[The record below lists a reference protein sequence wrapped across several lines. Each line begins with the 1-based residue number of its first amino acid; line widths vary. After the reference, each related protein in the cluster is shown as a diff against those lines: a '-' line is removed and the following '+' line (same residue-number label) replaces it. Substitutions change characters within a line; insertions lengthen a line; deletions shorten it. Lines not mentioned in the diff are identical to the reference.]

1 MSSSLLIITT
11 NPEIL
16 QKEDIS
22 KQMLVHLP
30 EKKITSI
37 YNGSQNLDKKFY
49 YNMQDVLI
57 MKIQLIQS
65 YSTFSILK

>member
-1 MSSSLLIITT
+1 MPLVNCKPTNKIINFKIFRPMSSSLLIITT

-37 YNGSQNLDKKFY
+37 YNGS
-49 YNMQDVLI
+49 
-57 MKIQLIQS
+57 
-65 YSTFSILK
+65 